1 MTENETKAVKF
12 IENIKSHAT
21 VTLDHIAKEEPNV
34 SPLVYKGRE
43 EKANT
48 ILVMVEELKQ
58 YRALGTPEELKELK
72 ERAFT
77 GVELAQIAAM
87 QMKLKEYE
95 KTGTTEECRAAVEK
109 RDRDRKNVRKDTKLT
124 YRELAEYCET
134 RADCSRCE
142 KYELCERLSDYV
154 TENLAPV
161 KVVEMV
167 DSKEKLS

>member
-1 MTENETKAVKF
+1 MTENEKAISILRHMRKLLTTRAF
-12 IENIKSHAT
+12 
-21 VTLDHIAKEEPNV
+21 EEEA
-34 SPLVYKGRE
+34 LE
-43 EKANT
+43 AA
-48 ILVMVEELKQ
+48 I
-58 YRALGTPEELKELK
+58 RALGEVEEYRTLGTQEELKELK

-87 QMKLKEYE
+87 QMELKEYE

-154 TENLAPV
+154 KENLAPV
-161 KVVEMV
+161 EVVKMV
-167 DSKEKLS
+167 DSKEKYAM

>member
-58 YRALGTPEELKELK
+58 YRAIGTP
-72 ERAFT
+72 
-77 GVELAQIAAM
+77 
-87 QMKLKEYE
+87 
-95 KTGTTEECRAAVEK
+95 EECRAAVEK
-109 RDRDRKNVRKDTKLT
+109 QTARRPDYEGDGYADGHLVYDTWICHCCGKHYEVDYDNYNYCPDCGQKL
-124 YRELAEYCET
+124 
-134 RADCSRCE
+134 DW
-142 KYELCERLSDYV
+142 SD
-154 TENLAPV
+154 E
-161 KVVEMV
+161 E
-167 DSKEKLS
+167 

>member
-1 MTENETKAVKF
+1 MTIDEAIKEIKRWTGILMFHGNRCDVETAEAQEMAIKA
-12 IENIKSHAT
+12 
-21 VTLDHIAKEEPNV
+21 L
-34 SPLVYKGRE
+34 
-43 EKANT
+43 
-48 ILVMVEELKQ
+48 EELQQ
-58 YRALGTPEELKELK
+58 YRTLGTPEELKELK

-142 KYELCERLSDYV
+142 KYKLCERLSDYAE
-154 TENLAPV
+154 ENLAPAEVV
-161 KVVEMV
+161 KMV
-167 DSKEKLS
+167 DSEEKLS

>member
-58 YRALGTPEELKELK
+58 YRAIGTL
-72 ERAFT
+72 
-77 GVELAQIAAM
+77 
-87 QMKLKEYE
+87 
-95 KTGTTEECRAAVEK
+95 EECRAAVEK
-109 RDRDRKNVRKDTKLT
+109 QTAKKPDYEGDGYSDGHLVYDTWICPCCGKHYEVDYDDYDFCPDCGQKL
-124 YRELAEYCET
+124 
-134 RADCSRCE
+134 DW
-142 KYELCERLSDYV
+142 SD
-154 TENLAPV
+154 E
-161 KVVEMV
+161 E
-167 DSKEKLS
+167 

>member
-1 MTENETKAVKF
+1 MTENEKAISILRHMRKLLTTRAF
-12 IENIKSHAT
+12 
-21 VTLDHIAKEEPNV
+21 EEEA
-34 SPLVYKGRE
+34 LE
-43 EKANT
+43 AA
-48 ILVMVEELKQ
+48 IH
-58 YRALGTPEELKELK
+58 ALGEIEEYRTLGTQEELKELK

-95 KTGTTEECRAAVEK
+95 RIGTPEECRAAVEK
-109 RDRDRKNVRKDTKLT
+109 ETGTEKNVRKDTKLT

-154 TENLAPV
+154 KENLAPV
-161 KVVEMV
+161 EVVKMV